1 VIFLVDNYDSF
12 TWNLVQAVGKLG
24 YAVEVA
30 RNDRFDPEKAAS
42 RRPEAVI
49 VSPGPGRPEN
59 AGRSL
64 EMIAVAEREG
74 IPVLGVC
81 LGHQAIAALHGGS
94 VDRAPAPRHGKS
106 SPILHDG
113 EGLFAGIPSPFEAG
127 RYHSL
132 VVTEEGLPEVLRVT
146 ARSADGLVMALAHRS
161 RPVFGVQFHPESVL
175 TPHGEKLFAN
185 FLSSSRRPG
194 SAGGAP

>member
-1 VIFLVDNYDSF
+1 MIFLVDNYDSF

-24 YAVEVA
+24 CAVEVA
-30 RNDRFDPEKAAS
+30 RNDRFDPEEAAS

-49 VSPGPGRPEN
+49 ISPGPGRPEN

-64 EMIAVAEREG
+64 AMISIAEREG

-81 LGHQAIAALHGGS
+81 LGHQAIAALHGGR

-113 EGLFAGIPSPFEAG
+113 DGLFAGIPSPFDAG

-132 VVTEEGLPEVLRVT
+132 VVENEGLPDVLRVT

-161 RPVFGVQFHPESVL
+161 KPVFGVQFHPESVL
-175 TPHGEKLFAN
+175 TPHGEKLLAN
-185 FLSSSRRPG
+185 FLSLGRPG
-194 SAGGAP
+194 IAGGTP